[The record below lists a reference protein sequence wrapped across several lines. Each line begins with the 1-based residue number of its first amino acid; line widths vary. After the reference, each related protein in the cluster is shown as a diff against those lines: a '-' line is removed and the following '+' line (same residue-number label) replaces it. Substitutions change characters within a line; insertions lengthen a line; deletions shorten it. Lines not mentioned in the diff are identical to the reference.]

1 MVNLDKNELFM
12 YTDPLFIKLSLI
24 LVTAV
29 NSSYVFMADK
39 RKDEYYD
46 QELRIINK
54 ETVDNWFNRYRIEKI
69 KRCESRDK

>member
-1 MVNLDKNELFM
+1 MVDLDKNELFM
-12 YTDPLFIKLSLI
+12 YLDPLYIKLSLI

-39 RKDEYYD
+39 RKDEFYD

-54 ETVDNWFNRYRIEKI
+54 EIMDNWFNRYRIEKI
-69 KRCESRDK
+69 KRGENRDQ

>member
-1 MVNLDKNELFM
+1 MVDLDKNELFM
-12 YTDPLFIKLSLI
+12 YLDPLFIKLSLI

-39 RKDEYYD
+39 RKDEFYD

-54 ETVDNWFNRYRIEKI
+54 EIMDNWFNRYRIEKI
-69 KRCESRDK
+69 KRGENRDQ